1 MPKKTTYKKIS
12 EGVFEEISE
21 TSEVVGI
28 VKLEQIEK
36 TRDYYFN
43 KYKEMEDLYKLL
55 KKLKAK

>member
-1 MPKKTTYKKIS
+1 MKKTNYKKVK

-28 VKLEQIEK
+28 VELKSIEK

-43 KYKEMEDLYKLL
+43 KHKEMDDLVKEL
-55 KKLKAK
+55 KKLK